1 MKTINNNLK
10 KTFLKQIETMAN
22 SITTKISF
30 RSDTLENWN
39 QKNPILIK
47 NELVVVDC
55 GAQTRFKIGDGTSK
69 FKNLKYL
76 DEEKISTG
84 SLEVGSAIAGTNSL
98 AVGTNVSAVG
108 QYSVALGYN
117 SQALSNQAFT
127 WNGDNT
133 YVTKY
138 QSHGEGT
145 FNINPRNGL
154 SGMYIGQQTFA
165 SILGAQDKKID
176 NKIWV
181 GSSNS
186 MSATAELSIQR
197 ISRDDYHNLV
207 LENKALSNVIYIV
220 SGENQSMYDQKI
232 TNLKN
237 GTDAQDAATY
247 GQLTSVQQDLSTGV
261 QTLSSNVAQKFVD
274 NAIEVEN
281 GRHYTLVTASPI
293 SSTTSSLIYSIADR
307 TVTTISISSSSK
319 DVVVNL
325 PPALSGNGARD
336 FILRVEISTS
346 TVPGFTF
353 VGYGSEDI
361 VFDSDSSDWCV
372 LEQGLN
378 LISFT
383 ETRRD

>member
-1 MKTINNNLK
+1 
-10 KTFLKQIETMAN
+10 MAN

-55 GAQTRFKIGDGTSK
+55 GAQTRFKIGDGTSN
-69 FKNLKYL
+69 FKDLKYL
-76 DEEKISTG
+76 DEEKISTK

-98 AVGTNVSAVG
+98 AAGTSVSADG

-117 SQALSNQAFT
+117 SQAMSNQSFT

-133 YVTKY
+133 YATKY

-154 SGMYIGQQTFA
+154 NGMYIGQETFA

-207 LENKALSNVIYIV
+207 LENKTLSNVIYIV